1 MLEEY
6 DHSRCTHLI
15 AKHCKSDLFDQV
27 THCTCHTMHT
37 AREVCMV
44 HGDGMVNCM
53 MLCPQ
58 PVAVE
63 PVHMLPYM
71 VMFSKCLHK

>member
-27 THCTCHTMHT
+27 THCTCHTMH
-37 AREVCMV
+37 AVREVCMV
-44 HGDGMVNCM
+44 DGEVHDVMSTTCG
-53 MLCPQ
+53 CGTCAY
-58 PVAVE
+58 VAVYGY
-63 PVHMLPYM
+63 VQ
-71 VMFSKCLHK
+71 